1 MSRYT
6 INLTGRARDIWEK
19 IPKGVRSTVVSRLI
33 IKSYEDGN
41 LDLWILE
48 KIIEGKEVVK
58 YERIR
63 EEKERKQVSS
73 VKNCS
78 GQIGEQRRGNEVRN
92 NEMMRRRKKEAP
104 EWIQDIESKI
114 VKEKGKEF
122 DHVELKGQEKGQ
134 ESQERRKEAEVQE
147 DRGDNQ
153 KPKKGDPGW
162 LKDLE
167 SKVTKVKEKINRFNL

>member
-33 IKSYEDGN
+33 IKSYEDGD

-48 KIIEGKEVVK
+48 KISEGKEVVK

-63 EEKERKQVSS
+63 EEKERKQVLS

-78 GQIGEQRRGNEVRN
+78 GQIAEQRRGNEVRD
-92 NEMMRRRKKEAP
+92 NEMIRRRKKEAP

-114 VKEKGKEF
+114 VK
-122 DHVELKGQEKGQ
+122 DHVELVEQEKGQ
-134 ESQERRKEAEVQE
+134 ESEERRKEAEVQG
-147 DRGDNQ
+147 GDNQ
-153 KPKKGDPGW
+153 ESKKKEDPGW
-162 LKDLE
+162 LKNLE
-167 SKVTKVKEKINRFNL
+167 SKMTRLTKVKAKINRFNF